1 MSTTPFPSPP
11 SPSSSQK
18 PPTATDRQRVLLCAE
33 LEGEALDTLQS
44 AADVDVFPDLDEQTL
59 LEKIPHYQA
68 VVVGPDVRLTSD
80 VLKYGFKLRAVGCLC
95 PHLDNIEVST
105 ARALGLP
112 VIHAPAGNAVA
123 IAEHTMAVLLQLAT
137 RFGDGRLAG
146 KTLGLI
152 GFGPVGR
159 EVARRAL
166 AFDMR
171 VIVNQPRLT
180 AELALAVG
188 VEAADFPEL
197 LGRADFVSVHVPYK
211 AVTEPII
218 GAGEL
223 GLMKA
228 GACLVNPGHTELIDN
243 HAIWEALSSGRL
255 AGAAISVYPID
266 DQGTLLP
273 GARRLRDHPRVLV
286 APHVTTILTGG
297 DEDAALEVTQKIAD
311 LLRTHA
317 ATDTLSLELAPTELI
332 MPHEEIDEKRVQ
344 RLMERLEEDGR
355 LVNPPI
361 AVAWEGRYIILDGA
375 TRYTAMKR
383 LGFPALILQVVQ
395 PGDEFQ
401 LHTWYHAISSA
412 HPLSRF
418 LEEAR
423 AIDGLELAPLSPA
436 AIAGIF
442 DQEDVICY
450 FLDRE
455 GRATAARLLPGADR
469 ASVMRQ
475 LVFSYTVW
483 GEVER
488 TLHTSLSRLVGQ
500 FPRLSG
506 LTVFPQLQP
515 EAVFTAARQGSLLPA
530 GLTRFVIPGRIL
542 RLNADLARLR
552 RDEALATKRSW
563 FNRFLQE
570 KLAVSRLRYYEEPVI
585 LLDE

>member
-1 MSTTPFPSPP
+1 MTTTTRRSPSP
-11 SPSSSQK
+11 
-18 PPTATDRQRVLLCAE
+18 ADAVAERQRVLVCTE
-33 LEGEALDTLQS
+33 LEGEPLVTLQH
-44 AADVDVFPDLDEQTL
+44 AADVDVLPGLTQEAL
-59 LEKIPHYQA
+59 LEKIVHYHA
-68 VVVGPDVRLTSD
+68 VIVGRQVRLTSD

-123 IAEHTMAVLLQLAT
+123 IAEHTMGLLLQLAT

-180 AELALAVG
+180 AELALAIG

-197 LGRADFVSVHVPYK
+197 LSRADFVSVHVPYK

-223 GLMKA
+223 ALMKA
-228 GACLVNPGHTELIDN
+228 DACLLNSGHTELIDN
-243 HAIWEALSSGRL
+243 HAVGEALSSARL
-255 AGAAISVYPID
+255 AGAAISLYPVD
-266 DQGTLLP
+266 DKGTLLP
-273 GARRLRDHPRVLV
+273 GARRLRRHSRVLV
-286 APHVTTILTGG
+286 APHVTTILSGG
-297 DEDAALEVTQKIAD
+297 GEDEALEVTQKIAD
-311 LLRTHA
+311 ILRTHE
-317 ATDTLSLELAPTELI
+317 ATDTLSLELVPTEMV
-332 MPHEEIDEKRVQ
+332 MPHEEIDDKRVR
-344 RLMERLEEDGR
+344 RLMDRLQQDGR

-383 LGFPALILQVVQ
+383 LGLPALVLQVVQ
-395 PGDEFQ
+395 PHDEFQ
-401 LHTWYHAISSA
+401 LHTWYHAISSD
-412 HPLSRF
+412 HPLNRF
-418 LEEAR
+418 LDEAQ
-423 AIDGLELAPLSPA
+423 AIDGLELRPLAPA
-436 AIAGIF
+436 AIAGVF

-450 FLDRE
+450 FLDRQ
-455 GRATAARLLPGADR
+455 GRATAARLARGADR

-488 TLHTSLSRLVGQ
+488 TLHTSLTRLVGQ

-506 LTVFPQLQP
+506 LAVFPQLQP
-515 EAVFTAARQGSLLPA
+515 EAVFNAARQRSLLPA

-542 RLNADLARLR
+542 RLNVDLARLR
-552 RDEALATKRSW
+552 HDESLAAKRAW
-563 FNRFLQE
+563 FNRYLQE
-570 KLAVSRLRYYEEPVI
+570 KLACSRLRYYEEPVV